1 MNLYEK
7 RLAQLERKTA
17 KIKYILTRIPIT
29 DTAKKAFGMYEFSNR
44 EMRDPNF
51 RILKAIRER
60 NKEEN
65 STKFEYVFYYDDPKE
80 SEKKREEIVLQHS
93 IDTFNRF
100 KNHKLQYG
108 IDYEII
114 IQKIIP

>member
-51 RILKAIRER
+51 RILKANKGKGIKKKTLQNLNMFFIMMIQR
-60 NKEEN
+60 NQRKN
-65 STKFEYVFYYDDPKE
+65 
-80 SEKKREEIVLQHS
+80 EKK
-93 IDTFNRF
+93 
-100 KNHKLQYG
+100 
-108 IDYEII
+108 
-114 IQKIIP
+114 